1 MRASPTCQL
10 DACLA
15 NLSIPRLADL
25 PSPNIAVPSLRHPAG
40 PTPLAGLDPAKTEPL
55 GIATMLTGQSYAQL
69 LYVDRGALADDLV
82 IAATEENEV
91 TAASAATG
99 QARACVC

>member
-1 MRASPTCQL
+1 MLISH
-10 DACLA
+10 
-15 NLSIPRLADL
+15 LADL
-25 PSPNIAVPSLRHPAG
+25 PSPNIAVTVIAPSCWPYS
-40 PTPLAGLDPAKTEPL
+40 LAGLDPSKTEPL

-99 QARACVC
+99 QARACVCRQLSEM